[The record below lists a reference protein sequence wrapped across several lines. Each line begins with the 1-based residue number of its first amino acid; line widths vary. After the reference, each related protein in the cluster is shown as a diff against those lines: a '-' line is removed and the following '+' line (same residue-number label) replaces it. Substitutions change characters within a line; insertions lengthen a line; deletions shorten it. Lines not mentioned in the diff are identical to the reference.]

1 MGELMVGA
9 EKMQAR
15 DAEFDA
21 GVRAVTPEDVATII
35 YTSGTTGDPKGVMLT
50 HGNLASNFTLS
61 TRPFGF
67 SEKDSCI
74 SFLPLSHVTA
84 RHLDLALMYDG
95 ATIAYCPKIDRL
107 APAMAAV
114 KPTIIVAVPRVY
126 EKIRQGVERKSGAKP
141 MKKRIFEWALGVGR
155 RHREEIVKGKRPGSL
170 IWKLAD
176 KLVFAKIREAFGG
189 RVKTFVSGGAP
200 LGMDTAGWFADVGI
214 RIFEGYGLTETSPVI
229 ALNEPERHRIGSV
242 GPVIG
247 NIEVRLAE
255 DGELEVR
262 GPSIFKGYWNKPA
275 ETAAVFTA
283 DGWFCTGDIAKL
295 EDGFLWITD
304 RKKELIKTSN
314 GKFIA
319 PQPIENKLKANT
331 LVGTAALVGDRQ
343 KFVAALLSPNFA
355 ALEDWA
361 KAQGIAA
368 GDRAALVK
376 DARVVA
382 EYKAIIDK
390 VNKTLAPFELIKRIC
405 VVADEWSVETDELTP
420 SMKLKRRVVEKRY
433 AAEIRGFYGDEA
445 AG

>member
-1 MGELMVGA
+1 
-9 EKMQAR
+9 
-15 DAEFDA
+15 
-21 GVRAVTPEDVATII
+21 
-35 YTSGTTGDPKGVMLT
+35 
-50 HGNLASNFTLS
+50 
-61 TRPFGF
+61 
-67 SEKDSCI
+67 
-74 SFLPLSHVTA
+74 
-84 RHLDLALMYDG
+84 
-95 ATIAYCPKIDRL
+95 
-107 APAMAAV
+107 
-114 KPTIIVAVPRVY
+114 
-126 EKIRQGVERKSGAKP
+126 
-141 MKKRIFEWALGVGR
+141 
-155 RHREEIVKGKRPGSL
+155 
-170 IWKLAD
+170 
-176 KLVFAKIREAFGG
+176 
-189 RVKTFVSGGAP
+189 
-200 LGMDTAGWFADVGI
+200 
-214 RIFEGYGLTETSPVI
+214 
-229 ALNEPERHRIGSV
+229 
-242 GPVIG
+242 
-247 NIEVRLAE
+247 
-255 DGELEVR
+255 VR

-275 ETAAVFTA
+275 ETAAVFTP
-283 DGWFCTGDIAKL
+283 DGFFCTGDIAKL